1 MQTFY
6 QAKHSRKPLAGIVC
20 ACAALLFLLI
30 HLDPVAALTAAQWT
44 AENPAF

>member
-20 ACAALLFLLI
+20 ACAALLILLTY
-30 HLDPVAALTAAQWT
+30 LDPIAQTTCARW
-44 AENPAF
+44 

>member
-6 QAKHSRKPLAGIVC
+6 QTTNSRKPLAGIVC
-20 ACAALLFLLI
+20 VCAALLLLLI
-30 HLDPVAALTAAQWT
+30 YLDPIAQMTCARWQ

>member
-20 ACAALLFLLI
+20 ACAALLLL
-30 HLDPVAALTAAQWT
+30 LTYFDPIAQATCAQWQ